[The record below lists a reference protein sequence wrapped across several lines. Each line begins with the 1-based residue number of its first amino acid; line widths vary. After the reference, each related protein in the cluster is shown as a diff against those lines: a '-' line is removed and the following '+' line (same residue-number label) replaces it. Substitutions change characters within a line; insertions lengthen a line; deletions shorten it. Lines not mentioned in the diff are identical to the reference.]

1 MAARA
6 DALRAGAPNSEAVAA
21 AATSGDA
28 RFFLGTDSAPH
39 ARGAKEC
46 ACGCAGV
53 FSAHAALPLY
63 AAAFEAAGALDKLEA
78 FASFNGADFYDL
90 PRNTGTVTLEKSSWT
105 PPEHFAFGAAELKP
119 LRSGESLPWRQV

>member
-1 MAARA
+1 MQLCARVC
-6 DALRAGAPNSEAVAA
+6 REAVAA

-63 AAAFEAAGALDKLEA
+63 AAAFEAAACSRQWRAGGIGKPRPARRPERRFC
-78 FASFNGADFYDL
+78 FAKIAK
-90 PRNTGTVTLEKSSWT
+90 VTYMIQDVIQKRRAVSV
-105 PPEHFAFGAAELKP
+105 F
-119 LRSGESLPWRQV
+119 